1 MIIKYLNEGAFG
13 NYKNKTSKE
22 DKLKNL
28 KDETER
34 IMNKAF
40 KDLDFEV
47 KCAVY
52 KTICDNEGQ
61 CICED
66 IKAFCQIWDDG
77 YDFVENNK
85 GEKLECNFQTLYKVS
100 DDKDSVIIYTRVP
113 VYAIAFDGVHGGAKN
128 CVFLDDMIT
137 NEYGSKVNLKKILLK
152 AEENMYFSYHELNEK
167 LCDWFGVNHVYWYYR
182 FHLVSRREPEKL
194 FNENIFYRHIAIN
207 EGNLSD
213 LIHNV
218 IEAFDWFTL
227 KCNIFR
233 CFNISVNCNGDNNC
247 RILGEISKWIKTNEL
262 QLIFPFK
269 NNIESLG
276 DYHRLFLSEEES
288 KKLESIIPSS
298 FYDKID
304 RGVVDMSCDMNFEFY
319 KGLPILT
326 APKNYVFTD
335 KLLTN
340 LFGYD
345 NKSILNISMTKLTDD
360 NDWKCTQIIYNI
372 NNIEDTLKV
381 FCTECYPS
389 KRNDN

>member
-22 DKLKNL
+22 NKVKNL
-28 KDETER
+28 TDETKR
-34 IMNKAF
+34 IMDKAF

-47 KCAVY
+47 KSAVY
-52 KTICDNEGQ
+52 DTICAGEG
-61 CICED
+61 IID
-66 IKAFCQIWDDG
+66 DVGAFCQIWDDG
-77 YDFVENNK
+77 YDFVENSK
-85 GEKLECNFQTLYKVS
+85 DQKLECNFQTLYEVN
-100 DDKDSVIIYTRVP
+100 DDKDAVIIYTRIP
-113 VYAIAFDGVHGGAKN
+113 VYATAFNGVNGGAKD

-137 NEYGSKVNLKKILLK
+137 DSSGSKVNLKQRLVK

-167 LCDWFGVNHVYWYYR
+167 LCDWFNVNHVYWYYR

-194 FNENIFYRHIAIN
+194 FNDNIFYRHIAIN
-207 EGNLSD
+207 ERNFND
-213 LIHNV
+213 LIHDV

-233 CFNISVNCNGDNNC
+233 CFNISVNCNGDKNC

-262 QLIFPFK
+262 QLMFPPG

-288 KKLESIIPSS
+288 KKLESIFPSIPHGK
-298 FYDKID
+298 FV
-304 RGVVDMSCDMNFEFY
+304 RGIVDMSCDMNFDFY

-326 APKNYVFTD
+326 SPKNNVFTD
-335 KLLTN
+335 RLLTN

-345 NKSILNISMTKLTDD
+345 NESILDISMKYLD
-360 NDWKCTQIIYNI
+360 NSSDWDWKCTHINFNI

-381 FCTECYPS
+381 FCTKCNPS
-389 KRNDN
+389 KK